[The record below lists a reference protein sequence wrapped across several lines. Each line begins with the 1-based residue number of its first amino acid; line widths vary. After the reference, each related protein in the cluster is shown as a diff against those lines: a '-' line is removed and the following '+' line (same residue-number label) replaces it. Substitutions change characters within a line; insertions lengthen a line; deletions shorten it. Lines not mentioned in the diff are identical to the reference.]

1 MHFNLKNVSIGFYRH
16 SIRRNFE
23 NDLKMFTIYLL
34 PTIVLSYENV
44 FEDDDYPIEIKFTWI
59 LWEMSIYLK
68 SKK

>member
-16 SIRRNFE
+16 SIRKNFE

-34 PTIVLSYENV
+34 PTIVLSYDDV

>member
-1 MHFNLKNVSIGFYRH
+1 MNINFKNMSIGFYRH

-34 PTIVLSYENV
+34 PTIVLSYDNV
-44 FEDDDYPIEIKFTWI
+44 FEDDDYPIEIKFTW
-59 LWEMSIYLK
+59 LLLEMSIYLK

>member
-34 PTIVLSYENV
+34 PTIVLSYDDV

>member
-34 PTIVLSYENV
+34 PTIVLSYDDV

-59 LWEMSIYLK
+59 LWEMCIYLK